1 MLTWIKAP
9 PGRVL
14 HRLDVDRCR
23 TCGSMTGADSVMTNP
38 SDVMRLPP
46 PGEPYNLSGR
56 VHSISARGTGAGP
69 GVRFVIFLHGCPL
82 RCAHCPDAG
91 SGGGDGGHLDT
102 VGKLIARIS
111 QYADYMRVSGG
122 GVTVAG
128 AEPLEQ
134 VEFVRELFRRCHD
147 MGLPT
152 ALDTTGS
159 GNLFAARGLLYLT
172 DLVVLDLTA
181 FDVAELDTTP
191 ASPRMRFATM
201 LRHMDKPVWMRFA
214 VIPGINDDPA
224 HVQALAKFA
233 ASFPVLERVDV
244 IPFQRMAADEWR
256 KHCPLPRIQDLEPA
270 SAPQVRLIRNIFR
283 SCGLRAD

>member
-1 MLTWIKAP
+1 
-9 PGRVL
+9 
-14 HRLDVDRCR
+14 
-23 TCGSMTGADSVMTNP
+23 MTNP

-91 SGGGDGGHLDT
+91 CDGSDGGRLDT
-102 VGKLIARIS
+102 VGKLIARIA

-134 VEFVRELFRRCHD
+134 AEFVRELFRRCHD
-147 MGLPT
+147 MGIPT

-159 GNLFAARGLLYLT
+159 GNLFAARGLLHLT

-181 FDVAELDTTP
+181 FDVANVNTTP

-201 LRHMDKPVWMRFA
+201 LRQMGKPVWMRFA
-214 VIPGINDDPA
+214 VVPGVNDDPA
-224 HVQALAKFA
+224 HVQALAEFA
-233 ASFPVLERVDV
+233 ASFPDLERVDV
-244 IPFQRMAADEWR
+244 IPFQRMATDEWR
-256 KHCPLPRIQDLEPA
+256 KHCPLPGIQDSGTRRGTAGSPDPQYLSEAADCGRIEPPVHVG
-270 SAPQVRLIRNIFR
+270 SLGVSPW
-283 SCGLRAD
+283 

>member
-9 PGRVL
+9 SGRVL
-14 HRLDVDRCR
+14 HRPDVDRCR

-82 RCAHCPDAG
+82 RCARCPDAG
-91 SGGGDGGHLDT
+91 SDRGDGGRLDT
-102 VGKLIARIS
+102 VGKLIARIA

-128 AEPLEQ
+128 AEPLDQ
-134 VEFVRELFRRCHD
+134 AEFVRELFRRCHD
-147 MGLPT
+147 MGIPT

-159 GNLFAARGLLYLT
+159 GNLFAARGLLHLT

-181 FDVAELDTTP
+181 FDVAELDTMP
-191 ASPRMRFATM
+191 AGPRMRFAMM
-201 LRHMDKPVWMRFA
+201 LRQMGKPVWMRFA
-214 VIPGINDDPA
+214 VIPGVNDDPA

-233 ASFPVLERVDV
+233 ASFPDLERVDV

-256 KHCPLPRIQDLEPA
+256 RHCPVPGIQDLEPA
-270 SAPQVRLIRNIFR
+270 ATPQVRLIRNIFR

>member
-1 MLTWIKAP
+1 MWTWIKAP

-23 TCGSMTGADSVMTNP
+23 TCGSMTGADSVMTNT

-147 MGLPT
+147 MGMPK
-152 ALDTTGS
+152 ALDTMGN

-244 IPFQRMAADEWR
+244 IPFQCMAADEWR

>member
-1 MLTWIKAP
+1 
-9 PGRVL
+9 
-14 HRLDVDRCR
+14 
-23 TCGSMTGADSVMTNP
+23 MTNP

-46 PGEPYNLSGR
+46 PGEPYNPSGR
-56 VHSISARGTGAGP
+56 VHSISTRGTGAGP

-82 RCAHCPDAG
+82 RCAHCPDTG
-91 SGGGDGGHLDT
+91 CERGDGGRLDT
-102 VGKLIARIS
+102 VEKLIARIT

-134 VEFVRELFRRCHD
+134 AEFVRELFRRCHD
-147 MGLPT
+147 MGIPT

-159 GNLFAARGLLYLT
+159 GNLFAARGLLHLT

-181 FDVAELDTTP
+181 FDVTTLINTP
-191 ASPRMRFATM
+191 ASPTTVSPTTVSPRMRFATM
-201 LRHMDKPVWMRFA
+201 LRQMDKPVWMRFA
-214 VIPGINDDPA
+214 VIPGVNDDPV
-224 HVQALAKFA
+224 HVQALAEFA
-233 ASFPVLERVDV
+233 ASFPDLERVDV

-256 KHCPLPRIQDLEPA
+256 KHCPLPGIRAVEPA
-270 SAPQVRLIRNIFR
+270 ATPQVRLIRNIFR

>member
-1 MLTWIKAP
+1 
-9 PGRVL
+9 
-14 HRLDVDRCR
+14 
-23 TCGSMTGADSVMTNP
+23 
-38 SDVMRLPP
+38 
-46 PGEPYNLSGR
+46 
-56 VHSISARGTGAGP
+56 
-69 GVRFVIFLHGCPL
+69 VIFLHGCPL

-147 MGLPT
+147 MGIPT

-201 LRHMDKPVWMRFA
+201 LRQMDKPVWMRF
-214 VIPGINDDPA
+214 VLVPGVNDDPD
-224 HVQALAKFA
+224 HVEALAEFA
-233 ASFPVLERVDV
+233 ASFPDLERVDV
-244 IPFQRMAADEWR
+244 MPFQRMDAGEWR
-256 KHCPLPRIQDLEPA
+256 KRCPLPDIRALEPA
-270 SAPQVRLIRNIFR
+270 GTNQVRSIRNIFR
-283 SCGLRAD
+283 SHGLRAD

>member
-1 MLTWIKAP
+1 MLIWIKAP
-9 PGRVL
+9 SGRVL
-14 HRLDVDRCR
+14 HRPDVDRCR
-23 TCGSMTGADSVMTNP
+23 TCGSMTGADSIMTNP

-82 RCAHCPDAG
+82 RCAHCPGAG
-91 SGGGDGGHLDT
+91 CEGDDGGHLDT
-102 VGKLIARIS
+102 VGKLIARIA

-134 VEFVRELFRRCHD
+134 AEFVRELFRRCHD
-147 MGLPT
+147 MGIPT

-159 GNLFAARGLLYLT
+159 GNSFAARGLLHLT

-181 FDVAELDTTP
+181 FDVAELNN
-191 ASPRMRFATM
+191 ASASSRMRFANM
-201 LRHMDKPVWMRFA
+201 LRQMHKPAWMRFA
-214 VIPGINDDPA
+214 VIPGVNDDPA
-224 HVQALAKFA
+224 HVQALAEFA
-233 ASFPVLERVDV
+233 ASFPDLERVDV

-256 KHCPLPRIQDLEPA
+256 KRCLLPGIRDLEPA
-270 SAPQVRLIRNIFR
+270 AGPQVRLIRNIFR